1 MPKNIINMPRM
12 NSSEFEETNNY
23 LELCDK
29 LGSFISQAT
38 SSPIKKLEITYK
50 GEIAKLQNRE
60 LFTRTILQGI
70 SVNATSVAKARG
82 IRITEAVSDDA
93 EGYETMIKV
102 TAKTKSGTMSAD
114 GTYLHEPKII
124 KVNGYWVDVKPEG
137 NMFIAKYKDI
147 PGSIGAIGTKFGE
160 QNINIGIMQVG
171 RDSTGGE
178 AVMILTLDEPAT
190 KKAVEEIKSL
200 ENVYDATS
208 LSL

>member
-1 MPKNIINMPRM
+1 
-12 NSSEFEETNNY
+12 
-23 LELCDK
+23 
-29 LGSFISQAT
+29 
-38 SSPIKKLEITYK
+38 
-50 GEIAKLQNRE
+50 
-60 LFTRTILQGI
+60 
-70 SVNATSVAKARG
+70 
-82 IRITEAVSDDA
+82 
-93 EGYETMIKV
+93 MIKV
-102 TAKTKSGTMSAD
+102 TAKTKDGQMSAD

-190 KKAVEEIKSL
+190 KEAVEQIKKL
-200 ENVYDATS
+200 DNVYDATS
-208 LSL
+208 LIL